1 MWKGLYHHMEKSMSS
16 PQSPADFLS
25 AVREKSQQL
34 EEEMT
39 NHREVP
45 AGGSTKH
52 HHQLGPK
59 QGMHGT
65 NPNQNHVHIRSSQ
78 QKKKEGKERSSSS
91 GA

>member
-45 AGGSTKH
+45 SGGSTKR

-59 QGMHGT
+59 QGMHDIKIYDT
-65 NPNQNHVHIRSSQ
+65 NPN
-78 QKKKEGKERSSSS
+78 
-91 GA
+91 